1 MDIHYSR
8 RIIISG
14 IILIIFIII
23 IIKLFMLQVIDS
35 SYKLSASNNVL
46 RSQTLFPA
54 RGIVYD
60 RDSNILIYNEAAYD
74 IMIIPGQLK
83 KFDTTDFCRIL
94 DISKSQ
100 LKENIKKAT
109 NYSKLKPSI
118 FLKQISSLTYAAL
131 QEKMYKFPGFYVQP
145 RTLRKYPKSIAAHVL
160 GYVGEVDVNTIRKD
174 LFYESGDYY
183 GMSGIENSY
192 EKYLRGE
199 KGVKIFLVDVHNRI
213 KGSYKNE
220 KFDSP
225 SIAGKNMVTTLN
237 SDLQEYGEQLMINKI
252 GSIVAIEPA
261 TGEILCMISSPN
273 YDPSLLVG
281 RVRTD
286 NYKMLSNDTLNPLFN
301 RAIMAQYPP
310 GSTFK
315 LLNGLVALQEKVIW
329 SGTEY
334 MCNYGFYAKG
344 VYVGCHKHNEPN
356 TLKTAIQ
363 YSCNTYFC
371 QVFKRIIE
379 NPYIN
384 NRNDAFNSWL
394 NHVNSFGI
402 GKKTGTDF
410 SNEVKGILPTTE
422 YYDKYYG
429 KKGWNA
435 LTIISLSI
443 GQGEIGITPLQLAN
457 MTAAIANRGYYYMP
471 HIVKSIEGRDSI
483 DRKYRTKQHTTIDSI
498 HFETI
503 IKGMYLAV
511 NGGAGSTGWR
521 AKMNDIVVCGK
532 TGTAE
537 NPFGEE
543 HSVFVAFAPMND
555 PKIAISAY
563 IENAG
568 AGTLWAVPI
577 ARLMIEKYLKDT
589 ISVPYL
595 EEYIKSA
602 NLLNRREKKN

>member
-1 MDIHYSR
+1 MNTHYIR

-14 IILIIFIII
+14 IILLMFIII
-23 IIKLFMLQVIDS
+23 IIQLFMLQVVDS

-74 IMIIPGQLK
+74 IMVIPGQLK
-83 KFDTTDFCRIL
+83 EFDTTAFCQIL
-94 DISKSQ
+94 EISKSQ
-100 LKENIKKAT
+100 LKENIQKAVD
-109 NYSKLKPSI
+109 YSKLKPSI
-118 FLKQISSLTYAAL
+118 FLKQISSLTYASL

-160 GYVGEVDVNTIRKD
+160 GYVGEVDVKTIRKD

-192 EKYLRGE
+192 ETYLRGE

-213 KGSYKNE
+213 KGSYKNG

-225 SIAGKNMVTTLN
+225 SIAGKNLVATIN
-237 SDLQEYGEQLMINKI
+237 SDLQEYGEKLMANKI
-252 GSIVAIEPA
+252 GSIVALEPSS
-261 TGEILCMISSPN
+261 GEILSLISAPN

-281 RVRTD
+281 RIRNY
-286 NYKMLSNDTLNPLFN
+286 NYKILSNDTLNPLFN
-301 RAIMAQYPP
+301 RALMAQYPP

-315 LLNGLVALQEKVIW
+315 LVNALVALQEKVIW

-334 MCNYGFYAKG
+334 MCNYGFYSKG
-344 VYVGCHKHNEPN
+344 IFVGCHKHNEPT
-356 TLKTAIQ
+356 TLKSAIQ

-379 NPYIN
+379 NPFIN
-384 NRNDAFNSWL
+384 NRNDAFNSWI
-394 NHVNSFGI
+394 NHVKSFGI
-402 GKKTGTDF
+402 GRQTGTDF
-410 SNEVKGILPTTE
+410 SNEVIGILPSTE
-422 YYDKYYG
+422 YYDRYYG
-429 KKGWNA
+429 QKGWNA

-443 GQGEIGITPLQLAN
+443 GQGEIGCTPLQLAN
-457 MTAAIANRGYYYMP
+457 MTATIANKGYYYIP
-471 HIVKSIEGRDSI
+471 HIVKSIEGKDSI
-483 DRKYRTKQHTTIDSI
+483 DRKYRTKNYASIDSI
-498 HFETI
+498 HFENI
-503 IKGMYLAV
+503 IKGMYLSV

-521 AKMNDIVVCGK
+521 AKMDNITVCGK

-537 NPFGEE
+537 NPFGEP
-543 HSVFVAFAPMND
+543 HSIFVAFAPLED
-555 PKIAISAY
+555 PKIAISVY
-563 IENAG
+563 IENGG

-577 ARLMIEKYLKDT
+577 ARLMIEKYLNDS
-589 ISVPYL
+589 ISIPYL
-595 EEYIKSA
+595 EDYITSA
-602 NLLNRREKKN
+602 NLLNRREKKY

>member
-1 MDIHYSR
+1 
-8 RIIISG
+8 
-14 IILIIFIII
+14 
-23 IIKLFMLQVIDS
+23 
-35 SYKLSASNNVL
+35 
-46 RSQTLFPA
+46 
-54 RGIVYD
+54 
-60 RDSNILIYNEAAYD
+60 
-74 IMIIPGQLK
+74 
-83 KFDTTDFCRIL
+83 
-94 DISKSQ
+94 
-100 LKENIKKAT
+100 
-109 NYSKLKPSI
+109 
-118 FLKQISSLTYAAL
+118 
-131 QEKMYKFPGFYVQP
+131 
-145 RTLRKYPKSIAAHVL
+145 
-160 GYVGEVDVNTIRKD
+160 
-174 LFYESGDYY
+174 
-183 GMSGIENSY
+183 
-192 EKYLRGE
+192 
-199 KGVKIFLVDVHNRI
+199 
-213 KGSYKNE
+213 
-220 KFDSP
+220 
-225 SIAGKNMVTTLN
+225 MVTTLN